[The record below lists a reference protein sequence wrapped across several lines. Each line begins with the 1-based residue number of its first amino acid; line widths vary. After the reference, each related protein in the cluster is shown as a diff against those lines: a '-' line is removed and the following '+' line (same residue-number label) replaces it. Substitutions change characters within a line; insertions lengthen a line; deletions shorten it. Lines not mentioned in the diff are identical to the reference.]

1 MSGMSRPKRAAAS
14 NVKYV
19 DDNVEEEEELE
30 FIERPQR
37 GKKAK
42 ADDMNSNEGDNVDE
56 GEIEVTKS
64 RRTKRTKALHVVKDD
79 DDEDEDSMNIVEDE
93 DVSVVK
99 KEKGNRR
106 AKASSATYAE
116 ASSDDEFARDNFILA
131 SDDDDDDDD
140 ANSNKNDDDMEY
152 RIQYILGRKSATPA
166 EWRTICDSMETN
178 EISRGSVLKQP
189 DSEYFDTSDNLIE
202 KYLIKW
208 SHASFLH
215 LSWETEKDLI
225 ELVGSN
231 VKSQFKKL
239 QKRELKRQDL
249 FEDLSAGEYFSPA
262 FIQVERIV
270 GIDDDSIDIESVD
283 WQNGIIP
290 VQSNDSPV
298 TPVVEDPVTETAET
312 AETVDAVNETS
323 IADSEAVVRPRR
335 NRRSIKKIDETIKK
349 KDKKRVKSAN
359 NILHGS
365 DARLLIKW
373 ESLSYTEVTYE
384 HVTDLAK
391 LGVEYETALR
401 SFYRREQSIPAT
413 SGSKKIKRS
422 LDSSFMEQP
431 IAPPFLGGTLRDYQW
446 EGVRWLLFNWSQK
459 RNSILA
465 DEMGLGKT
473 IQSAT
478 FLQTLKSQ
486 QGLRGPFL
494 IIVPLSTLVNWKRE
508 ISTWTD
514 MDVVVYHGSQEDREL
529 IREYEFKYHDNTKNG
544 HKLEVVV
551 ATPETCMTADNSKLK
566 KDLAKIC
573 WDLIIIDEAH
583 KIKNYDSK
591 LSICLRDEFDYRNC
605 LLLTGTPL
613 QNNTDELWALLNFV
627 DRDEFHSRDEFVS
640 KFGNL
645 QTSKQ
650 LGTHSLTH
658 SLIYLLTH
666 SLIDDLHTQLKPY
679 LLRREKDN
687 VENTIPPKE
696 EIIIEVELTIPQK
709 QYYRAIYEQKTGF
722 LYKGERGAKDGP
734 SLSNLAMLLRLCCNH
749 PFLIKGA
756 EKEMIKHFTNE
767 TAMEILIKS
776 SGKMTLLDKLLPK
789 LYADGHRVL
798 IFSQFRMVLDIIED
812 YMTVKG
818 IGYERVD
825 GTITGKKRQSAID
838 RYTEKGIFAMLLS
851 TRAGGVGINLT
862 AADTVIIYDSDWNPQ
877 NDIQAQARAHR
888 IGQTRPVKVYRLL
901 TRNTYEGAMFRAASM
916 KLGLDYAVMHNMRGN
931 TSMEGINS
939 ERADHVSALS
949 KKEQEYLLK
958 HGAYSIFHGTKEG
971 DEEESTK
978 FCEANIDQILQRSA
992 VVVHTGDKS
1001 KVTSCGSNQNFSKA
1015 SFVSSSNDHVNNN
1028 ISIDDPEFWNK
1039 VVGLAVANDEIEGSR
1054 KRKCR
1059 TYEIS
1064 YKEPGMSEYL
1074 LKNDEKRKK
1083 NDSDSDDDDDSDVT
1097 AIWNEINLNK
1107 IQTSMVSKGYCQ
1119 WNPLRNDAKLR
1130 WSHHDVSKGC
1140 RYMLL
1145 QLLIQI
1151 SLNNSVVVDVSN
1163 ETGGGNVGST
1173 SHVAIDSEELENN
1186 IRKFKCFRLA
1196 LTVANSDV
1204 IPIHVDAAANTS
1216 MDVAVENAPV
1226 TSEYALLLESL
1237 QRHAVTTSEES
1248 NHIPNIQYFDIG
1260 NDIDSGRA
1268 IYIMKQIGLQT
1279 ESFPAETLPKSKQTA
1294 FAKVRQIEDLFEL
1307 FLAAAHIHKGA
1318 EWNET
1323 SVLPVASEANG
1334 VESMINGT
1342 ESMVNESIIPVAGT
1356 HVLMSYLQASSA
1368 VEDHQTD
1375 ELEESVVDKPIS
1387 LTTDFDILLITAVV
1401 MHGWPDGKRKISSI
1415 MEYFDQHGKLDAFKQ
1430 ANMDDPKVIVKH
1442 TKNLVIKLRGE
1453 KKEVSKSSGI
1463 SEASKLKKSI
1473 NAVIRTMQRIGRPRA
1488 MYEAMM
1494 SHVVVLEGDN
1504 ILKSRNYLLSIEEF
1518 MVEVNCPDLSVEK
1531 CQEIIAAIVDTHSN
1545 SNAKSSGDGEKVVT
1559 DGLLS
1564 GISLKQIDLCH
1575 EKCDILHRLRL
1586 AITCNEEN
1594 RILQFIQRNCKGTG
1608 PDAHPSR
1615 RDITMPVWWTKHHD
1629 LHLLRLV
1636 LEQGLGQWKSLA
1648 VNPVVSSSLPNFV
1661 MPTRVQGVDWS
1672 LALTAKN
1679 VEKRFTDLYKTLQN
1693 SIPIEQLPPGS
1704 PSDTLTKAKAAKPFF
1719 PVSSSKPSQPSQS
1732 SQPSQPSQSSQP
1744 SQPSQS
1750 SQPVMVTPFEKV
1762 SSVPFDATNVID
1774 LISQSVTT
1782 SPVATTSSS
1791 NQSDNSVITTTVN
1804 SKEAGSSPINQCQEN
1819 EQVKVDVV
1827 VAPPSV
1833 PVVSVIVENTPARD
1847 NASVNTQQISPVDVI
1862 TMATTPSVPPDAKEN
1877 SKPVKSSNAKP
1888 ASASTTSKKKAVPAV
1903 PSGNIMSFF
1912 SKVPKPSSETVPAPT
1927 TETC

>member
-1 MSGMSRPKRAAAS
+1 MSRPKRAAAS

-19 DDNVEEEEELE
+19 NDDVEEEEELE

-42 ADDMNSNEGDNVDE
+42 ADASSNECDNVDE

-64 RRTKRTKALHVVKDD
+64 RSFKRTKSPRVVK
-79 DDEDEDSMNIVEDE
+79 DDEDEDEDDGKMNVAEDE
-93 DVSVVK
+93 DVSVIK
-99 KEKGNRR
+99 KEKENRR
-106 AKASSATYAE
+106 TKSSSGTYAE
-116 ASSDDEFARDNFILA
+116 ASSDDEFARDNFLLA
-131 SDDDDDDDD
+131 SDDDDDDD
-140 ANSNKNDDDMEY
+140 AQSNKNDDDDMEY

-166 EWRTICDSMETN
+166 EWRAICDSMETN

-215 LSWETEKDLI
+215 LSWETERDLL

-262 FIQVERIV
+262 FIQVERVV
-270 GIDDDSIDIESVD
+270 GIDDDATDIETVD
-283 WQNGIIP
+283 WQNGTIP
-290 VQSNDSPV
+290 VPTNDNSITAV
-298 TPVVEDPVTETAET
+298 TEDPVADTSD
-312 AETVDAVNETS
+312 TVDTVNTVDTVHE
-323 IADSEAVVRPRR
+323 IPVAESEATVRPRR
-335 NRRSIKKIDETIKK
+335 VRRSIKAVDESVR
-349 KDKKRVKSAN
+349 KDKKRVKSAG
-359 NILHGS
+359 NILHGP

-384 HVTDLAK
+384 NVSDLCR
-391 LGVEYETALR
+391 LGVEYEAALR
-401 SFYRREQSIPAT
+401 AFYRREQSVPAT

-422 LDSSFMEQP
+422 LDTAFMEQSV
-431 IAPPFLGGTLRDYQW
+431 APPFLGGTLRDYQW

-478 FLQTLKSQ
+478 FLQVLKSQ

-494 IIVPLSTLVNWKRE
+494 IVVPLSTLVNWKRE
-508 ISTWTD
+508 VSTWTD

-529 IREYEFKYHDNTKNG
+529 IREYEFKYSDHSKSG
-544 HKLEVVV
+544 QKLEVVV
-551 ATPETCMTADNSKLK
+551 ATPETCMTADNGKLR

-591 LSICLRDEFDYRNC
+591 LSTCLRDEFDYRNC

-627 DRDEFHSRDEFVS
+627 DRDEFSDRDEFVHD
-640 KFGNL
+640 FGNL

-650 LGTHSLTH
+650 L
-658 SLIYLLTH
+658 
-666 SLIDDLHTQLKPY
+666 DALHNRLKPY

-687 VENTIPPKE
+687 VESTIPPKE

-825 GTITGKKRQSAID
+825 GTITGKKRQAAID

-931 TSMEGINS
+931 AVMEGINS

-971 DEEESTK
+971 DEEESAK
-978 FCEANIDQILQRSA
+978 FCEADIDQILLRSA

-1001 KVTSCGSNQNFSKA
+1001 KVTSCGSNQSFSKA
-1015 SFVSSSNDHVNNN
+1015 SFVSSTADSANNN
-1028 ISIDDPEFWNK
+1028 ISIDDPEFWSK
-1039 VVGLAVANDEIEGSR
+1039 VVGLAVANDEVEGSR

-1059 TYEIS
+1059 TFEIS
-1064 YKEPGMSEYL
+1064 YKEPGMTEYL
-1074 LKNDEKRKK
+1074 LKGDDEKSSRRRK
-1083 NDSDSDDDDDSDVT
+1083 NDSESDGDDDSDVP
-1097 AIWNEINLNK
+1097 AIWSEANLSK
-1107 IQTSMVSKGYCQ
+1107 IQTSMISKGYCQ
-1119 WNPLRNDAKLR
+1119 WSTVRADSKLR
-1130 WSHHDVSKGC
+1130 WSSNDVSKGC

-1145 QLLIQI
+1145 QLLIQV
-1151 SLNNSVVVDVSN
+1151 SLNSSVAADANSD
-1163 ETGGGNVGST
+1163 TGNGS
-1173 SHVAIDSEELENN
+1173 SGALNNVAIDIDELESN

-1196 LTVANSDV
+1196 LSVSSSDS
-1204 IPIHVDAAANTS
+1204 IPIKLDAKHDAA
-1216 MDVAVENAPV
+1216 MDVAVDN
-1226 TSEYALLLESL
+1226 TSVINEHSLLLESL
-1237 QRHAVTTSEES
+1237 QRHSSTSDEC
-1248 NHIPNIQYFDIG
+1248 NIPNIQYFDIG
-1260 NDIDSGRA
+1260 NDIDSSRA
-1268 IYIMKQIGLQT
+1268 IDIMKQIGLQT
-1279 ESFPAETLPKSKQTA
+1279 ESFPSDMLPKSKQTA
-1294 FAKVRQIEDLFEL
+1294 CAKVRQIEDLFEF
-1307 FLAAAHIHKGA
+1307 FLAAAHVHKGTPWMETTVA
-1318 EWNET
+1318 PVVNET
-1323 SVLPVASEANG
+1323 NA
-1334 VESMINGT
+1334 VELV
-1342 ESMVNESIIPVAGT
+1342 VNEPIVSDGT
-1356 HVLMSYLQASSA
+1356 DVLAPYLQAA
-1368 VEDHQTD
+1368 DDQQTD
-1375 ELEESVVDKPIS
+1375 DLEESAAGGATTDKPIS
-1387 LTTDFDILLITAVV
+1387 LTVDCDVLLITAVA

-1415 MEYFDQHGKLDAFKQ
+1415 MESFDKQGKLDTFKL
-1430 ANMDDPKVIVKH
+1430 ASMDDPKVIVKH
-1442 TKNLVIKLRGE
+1442 ARNLAMKLRGE
-1453 KKEVSKSSGI
+1453 KKETNKSSAV
-1463 SEASKLKKSI
+1463 SDASKMKKNI
-1473 NAVIRTMQRIGRPRA
+1473 NAVIRAVQRIGRPRA
-1488 MYEAMM
+1488 MYDAMA
-1494 SHVVVLEGDN
+1494 SSVLLLDSDN
-1504 ILKSRNYLLSIEEF
+1504 VLKSRSYLLSWDQF
-1518 MVEVNCPDLSVEK
+1518 MVEVNCPDLSIDK
-1531 CQEIIAAIVDTHSN
+1531 CKEIVAAVVDTHGHV
-1545 SNAKSSGDGEKVVT
+1545 NAKSSSDGEKVVT
-1559 DGLLS
+1559 EGVLS

-1575 EKCDILHRLRL
+1575 ERCDILHLLRL
-1586 AITCNEEN
+1586 AVTCNEES
-1594 RILQFIQRNCKGTG
+1594 RILQYIQVNCKGTG

-1636 LEQGLGQWKSLA
+1636 LEQGLGQWKGLA
-1648 VNPVVSSSLPNFV
+1648 VNPTVSSSLPNFV

-1679 VEKRFTDLYKTLQN
+1679 VEKRFTDLYKTLQKK
-1693 SIPIEQLPPGS
+1693 IPEQLPPGS
-1704 PSDTLTKAKAAKPFF
+1704 PTDPLTKVKATKPFF
-1719 PVSSSKPSQPSQS
+1719 PLCPSKPSQS
-1732 SQPSQPSQSSQP
+1732 SL
-1744 SQPSQS
+1744 
-1750 SQPVMVTPFEKV
+1750 PVIATPLEKV
-1762 SSVPFDATNVID
+1762 SSVCFDAADVID
-1774 LISQSVTT
+1774 LISQSVA
-1782 SPVATTSSS
+1782 SPVATPVAGTSCSE
-1791 NQSDNSVITTTVN
+1791 NSVTSATVN
-1804 SKEAGSSPINQCQEN
+1804 SVTTASADRSPINQVQEN
-1819 EQVKVDVV
+1819 DRVTVEVPAV

-1833 PVVSVIVENTPARD
+1833 PVVPVVVENTPGRD
-1847 NASVNTQQISPVDVI
+1847 SASVNIQQVSPVDVI
-1862 TMATTPSVPPDAKEN
+1862 TMATASSVPPDAKEN
-1877 SKPVKSSNAKP
+1877 SKPAKSTNVKP
-1888 ASASTTSKKKAVPAV
+1888 ASAPTTNKKKAPAV

-1912 SKVPKPSSETVPAPT
+1912 SKVPKPSSETVPVAAPT
-1927 TETC
+1927 TENS